1 MEAGSL
7 VRLLTC
13 LSVTHLAYGNVFT
26 VFPRLVTRTKRESH
40 LGEGSTELEV
50 QIRFGSKPLHLLLA
64 ENQALSLGYGVI
76 EWVHPNGSVTKETIM
91 NVLKRT
97 QAELKNSSS
106 VEGSTSPCFYSGTIR
121 GEQSSIGSTSPSPLY
136 HPSPSGSE
144 CVRRTGGN
152 HTSRQ

>member
-1 MEAGSL
+1 MAIVGAVHCGMEAGLL

-13 LSVTHLAYGNVFT
+13 LSVTPPAYGNVFT

-40 LGEGSTELEV
+40 LGEGSTDLEV
-50 QIRFGSKPLHLLLA
+50 QITLDSKPLHLLLA

-97 QAELKNSSS
+97 QAEMK
-106 VEGSTSPCFYSGTIR
+106 EGSSAEDSTPSCFYSGIIR
-121 GEQSSIGSTSPSPLY
+121 GEESSIGSTSSMSLY
-136 HPSPSGSE
+136 DPSPSGS
-144 CVRRTGGN
+144 
-152 HTSRQ
+152 